1 VTAHRRAQ
9 LGVGQD
15 ASVIRVA
22 EHDTASAVLALPVDD
37 AQQNFAFISCG
48 SWALVGQELA
58 NPVLTEGAR
67 LAGFT
72 NEKGAFGSTLFMRN
86 LAGLWLLEECVR
98 EWNGSRTEPLSAVAV
113 VAEATAVQPLR
124 SVFDVAHPDFLRPG
138 DITGRIAAHCRR
150 SGQAVPETPAQF
162 ARCILE
168 SLAIA
173 YRLTIDHCEKLS
185 GQAVDVVHITGGGSR
200 NQLLCQFTADACDRS
215 VMAGPAEATSVGN
228 ILVQMMAAG
237 TIADKAHAR
246 AVVRASTPAHS
257 YSPQTGSEI
266 AWQAATRRVE
276 DLSRDREEIVA

>member
-1 VTAHRRAQ
+1 
-9 LGVGQD
+9 
-15 ASVIRVA
+15 
-22 EHDTASAVLALPVDD
+22 
-37 AQQNFAFISCG
+37 
-48 SWALVGQELA
+48 
-58 NPVLTEGAR
+58 
-67 LAGFT
+67 
-72 NEKGAFGSTLFMRN
+72 
-86 LAGLWLLEECVR
+86 
-98 EWNGSRTEPLSAVAV
+98 
-113 VAEATAVQPLR
+113 
-124 SVFDVAHPDFLRPG
+124 
-138 DITGRIAAHCRR
+138 
-150 SGQAVPETPAQF
+150 VPETPAQF

-200 NQLLCQFTADACDRS
+200 NQLLCQFTADACDRR